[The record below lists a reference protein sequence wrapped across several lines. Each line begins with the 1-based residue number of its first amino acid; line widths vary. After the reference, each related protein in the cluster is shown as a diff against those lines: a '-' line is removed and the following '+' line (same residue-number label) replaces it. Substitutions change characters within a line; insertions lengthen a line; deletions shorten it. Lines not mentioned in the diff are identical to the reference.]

1 LLGQGDW
8 VGAMVKQGGIQL
20 AKSVVTLKKQPASH
34 RYFTEL
40 TAQKAIFY
48 FLAVSYLLAAS
59 VVVTFEP
66 MIPVPCASHEP
77 SAQQLEFENVM
88 YVEDPCRH
96 TRFGQLLYLT
106 AEECMFGRRLV
117 WSVVLGG
124 IVGWE
129 RRMADRPAG
138 IRTMSLVSLGS
149 CLFTINSSF
158 AFLSG
163 PMSWDSSRVS
173 AAIPSGVG
181 FLGAGMIFKEA
192 NKDEGTGRATH
203 VVHGLTTAASLWLS
217 AAVGIACG
225 GGLYFAASFCVAI
238 MLVLLRF
245 GPRQIDDE
253 EDDDDDDNDEDHDD
267 HDEDEDHDG
276 GDWDGDHMDGLDFM
290 AHHGGGGIPSLRSVG
305 SDMTGSVK
313 ESGRMT
319 RESSRASLTKR
330 STPRNKR
337 AQLASIV

>member
-1 LLGQGDW
+1 M
-8 VGAMVKQGGIQL
+8 VGLSRAVDNPTVGFVPSGTPVQ
-20 AKSVVTLKKQPASH
+20 
-34 RYFTEL
+34 YFTRL
-40 TAQKAIFY
+40 TAQKIIFY
-48 FLAVSYLLAAS
+48 FLAVSY
-59 VVVTFEP
+59 VVAGTAIVTLEP
-66 MIPVPCASHEP
+66 MITLPCVSPDP
-77 SAQQLEFENVM
+77 STTSGFKNPE
-88 YVEDPCRH
+88 YVDDPCRR
-96 TRFGQLLYLT
+96 TRFWQLLFLT
-106 AEECMFGRRLV
+106 AEECMFGRRIV

-129 RRMADRPAG
+129 RRQADRPAG

-149 CLFTINSSF
+149 CLFTINSAY

-163 PMSWDSSRVS
+163 PMSWDASRIS

-192 NKDEGTGRATH
+192 NKDEGTGQSIH

-245 GPRQIDDE
+245 GPRHDATEDEEDDE
-253 EDDDDDDNDEDHDD
+253 EDLFGQVGDITSPRKDDFECSDPNKF
-267 HDEDEDHDG
+267 DG
-276 GDWDGDHMDGLDFM
+276 SGAPRTELT
-290 AHHGGGGIPSLRSVG
+290 PLTPQTPLRRV
-305 SDMTGSVK
+305 
-313 ESGRMT
+313 
-319 RESSRASLTKR
+319 SSKGSLTKR
-330 STPRNKR
+330 PGGRSKK